1 MSLEQEGDGHG
12 AGRRWPWSNEM
23 SLEQCKGRSCSL
35 GMQEGKDPL
44 S

>member
-1 MSLEQEGDGHG
+1 MGQGGGDHG
-12 AGRRWPWSNEM
+12 ATEM

-35 GMQEGKDPL
+35 GMQEGKDPH